1 MKQIRNIFA
10 YGLILLFCG
19 LFVPMPGKCQS
30 LESAEQKLLNEDY
43 DAAVEELEA
52 ILEADSEN
60 IDAISLLNE
69 VEQKSRQKRSAAL
82 TQRALGEIENRRFED
97 AYEYL
102 QQAILID
109 PENEQAR
116 RLFLSLY
123 EVGEI
128 EEESVAL
135 AAEQAVVAAAVPV
148 GEPEA
153 GTEETESLPPPPPQY
168 DTALIKLSTSYT
180 FANSNKLDYID
191 GRVSLIGA
199 RIEGRYYL
207 DFWEKRIGASVD
219 YTIYPLKTY
228 GDSRIQF
235 IVHRANIAARIR
247 TYFVEEENSKLTVG
261 AKLNYHFFTLQNLAE
276 AGAYNFKQIYGP
288 SIGIFVSDPVIYRFV
303 KNDFFKDFGL
313 EGEFNYLFLMGQGTA
328 PSSLELYLGAYYNLD
343 RYRFSLGYRLYSIS
357 KESINENYSDIE
369 ISAGYR
375 F

>member
-1 MKQIRNIFA
+1 MKHIRTIFA
-10 YGLILLFCG
+10 YGFILLFCG
-19 LFVPMPGKCQS
+19 LSVPMPGKCQS

-43 DAAVEELEA
+43 AAAIEELEA
-52 ILEADSEN
+52 ILKADSEN

-82 TQRALGEIENRRFED
+82 TQRALGEIENRRFEA

-109 PENEQAR
+109 PENDQAR

-128 EEESVAL
+128 EEESVL
-135 AAEQAVVAAAVPV
+135 MAAEEAVAAAVVPA
-148 GEPEA
+148 GESEA
-153 GTEETESLPPPPPQY
+153 GTEEAASLPPPPPQY
-168 DTALIKLSTSYT
+168 DTALVKLSTSYT

-191 GRVSLIGA
+191 GRVSLIGV
-199 RIEGRYYL
+199 RVEGRYYL

-219 YTIYPLKTY
+219 YTVYPLKTY

-235 IVHRANIAARIR
+235 VVHRANIAARIR
-247 TYFVEEENSKLTVG
+247 TYFFEEQDYKLTVG

-328 PSSLELYLGAYYNLD
+328 PSSLDLYLGAYYNLD